1 MTENEKKEQSNTVEQ
16 TSSISSKTK
25 LEDNI
30 IVGGEIVKITKLRAG
45 EFYKLQK
52 VFGEILR
59 SAVASGDKVDKMDA
73 DQVAKLF
80 GELPGQVAE
89 FVAICAGMSKEE
101 LLEKAYPEEIA
112 EAFGKG
118 LALNN
123 VIDNLKKSV
132 APMQMLGA
140 EIKE

>member
-1 MTENEKKEQSNTVEQ
+1 MTENEKKEQPNIVEQ
-16 TSSISSKTK
+16 TSSSSSNTK
-25 LEDNI
+25 LEDTVL
-30 IVGGEIVKITKLRAG
+30 VGGESVKITKLKAG

-59 SAVASGDKVDKMDA
+59 SAVASGDKVDSMDS
-73 DQVAKLF
+73 DQLAKLF

-89 FVAICAGMSKEE
+89 FVSICIGMSKEE

-140 EIKE
+140 EAKE